1 MLSSFYAIGKPHGIA
16 SVLAKMLKLEKE
28 AGTYI
33 ISMQSSSSS
42 STHLILASPRSGTFT
57 EFFTV
62 T

>member
-1 MLSSFYAIGKPHGIA
+1 MLSSFYTIGKP
-16 SVLAKMLKLEKE
+16 LKLEKE

-33 ISMQSSSSS
+33 ISMQSSSSAAVAAA
-42 STHLILASPRSGTFT
+42 THLILASPRSGTFA

>member
-1 MLSSFYAIGKPHGIA
+1 MLSSFYTIGKP
-16 SVLAKMLKLEKE
+16 LKLEKE